1 MTSAYKAFIED
12 LICMQIHY
20 AKNVIDNLVEQFKP
34 GIF

>member
-1 MTSAYKAFIED
+1 MTSTYKAFIED